1 MCYADFMR
9 VLAATSPRVATVA
22 FGLTAL
28 LCVGA
33 CGKSNDPPPDLIKTQ
48 RQAMERARAVSSVI
62 EQQDQNSRKHIDHDS
77 D

>member
-1 MCYADFMR
+1 MCYAHFMR
-9 VLAATSPRVATVA
+9 VLAAASPRVALVA
-22 FGLTAL
+22 CGLVAL
-28 LCVGA
+28 LCVSA

-62 EQQDQNSRKHIDHDS
+62 EQSDQNSRKHIDHDS